1 MIYHTVHISDETYQ
15 RLLKQ
20 AQRLQTTPEL
30 VLDQL
35 ARELD
40 PLFDDPESA
49 VPLLSEPDATIE
61 ALAAVKRLTRL
72 FADVTIPN
80 FEQLVDDPRLALD
93 NVHMLVDT
101 R

>member
-20 AQRLQTTPEL
+20 AQRLQTTPEM
-30 VLDQL
+30 VLDHL

-40 PLFDDPESA
+40 SLPDDPADALPS
-49 VPLLSEPDATIE
+49 LSEPDATIE
-61 ALAAVKRLTRL
+61 ALAAVKRLTTL

-80 FEQLVDDPRLALD
+80 FEQLVDDPGLALE